1 MREQRLRGPIRVRRP
16 HWGLGWRRWCLRVA
30 GSPVPHAAAALAHLS
45 GPVPG
50 LLHRRASARRE
61 ATEGLGDRGRAAAP
75 MSELASDL

>member
-1 MREQRLRGPIRVRRP
+1 MREQRLRGPIRVRWARWP

-61 ATEGLGDRGRAAAP
+61 ARKDAGTEAGP
-75 MSELASDL
+75 PPQ